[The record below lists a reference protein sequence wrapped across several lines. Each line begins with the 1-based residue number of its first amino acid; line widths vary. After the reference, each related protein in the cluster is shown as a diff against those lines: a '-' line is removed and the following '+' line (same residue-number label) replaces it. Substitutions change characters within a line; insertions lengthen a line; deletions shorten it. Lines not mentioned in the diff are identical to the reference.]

1 MVELINQGW
10 TTIRE
15 KGKVTRLKMPISK
28 DSTKTVQSDPDQTMA
43 NEVEVEG
50 RIPYSITIQLEPKNE
65 NAYCRVHRLAQT
77 PFLNIEIQ
85 TLQSVRYLI
94 EFLENKWKNRRNQF
108 LEKFNI
114 SEPRSFINVENN
126 SATAAATAAEQENEN
141 DCHQKS
147 SDNSLSNSSIK
158 YFAENLTLF
167 PNEGM
172 HKLKDIDLNEDME
185 DISKDN
191 DNNIDE
197 GARVKLKS
205 TGVNEDQQEGNLGT
219 ASPPKQP
226 NPQQP
231 MKPLVNRTNMIEQT
245 MLMNDETMMI
255 DDFALIATKVN
266 QKKCTDAEA
275 SETNAMADG
284 NPSTMLLADQLRAGL
299 NVSNLKIVPDTKD
312 FKDLTFAELY
322 LALDKPEK
330 IGFKYDWISA
340 SRKPNRSYINTN
352 LKSQIAAGST
362 NSISPSFGSFD
373 FSKIQR
379 QRFYI
384 ETLASV
390 ASSFLNSI
398 QTAKQA
404 SSHSN
409 NQEPGMNQAE
419 NKANSKS
426 SKTDGNQK
434 ASNNTVGHLNA
445 QSKSPQKAP
454 AISVQAPVAA
464 SAVTSQLPSP
474 NVEAIAAGAQPLDAA
489 LVRLN
494 SQEHNSTT
502 QKLLSDLNSKKR
514 SRQRKQVMVVGNV
527 GGNKHS
533 PLPKLNLN
541 MDFNQLSCQLNISPQ
556 SSNNSNNSTYE
567 TFAITQQNIVCS
579 GKMKVCYLTL
589 SDPSKLCRDSLEQK
603 MAHRV
608 TFCEDDKS
616 WSTFNLKTYL
626 GGCP

>member
-1 MVELINQGW
+1 
-10 TTIRE
+10 
-15 KGKVTRLKMPISK
+15 MPICK

-43 NEVEVEG
+43 NEAEVEG
-50 RIPYSITIQLEPKNE
+50 RIPYSISIQLEPKNE

-94 EFLENKWKNRRNQF
+94 EFLENKWKNRRTQF

-114 SEPRSFINVENN
+114 SEPRSFINVENS
-126 SATAAATAAEQENEN
+126 SATATTTAEQENEN

-147 SDNSLSNSSIK
+147 SDNSLSNSSVN

-167 PNEGM
+167 PNEGV
-172 HKLKDIDLNEDME
+172 HKLKDIDLNEDLE
-185 DISKDN
+185 DTNKDN
-191 DNNIDE
+191 DNNLVE

-205 TGVNEDQQEGNLGT
+205 TGVNEDQQEGNNLGT

-226 NPQQP
+226 NLQQP

-255 DDFALIATKVN
+255 DDFALIATKAN
-266 QKKCTDAEA
+266 QKYCTGAEA
-275 SETNAMADG
+275 SETSATADG
-284 NPSTMLLADQLRAGL
+284 KPSTVLLADQLRAGL
-299 NVSNLKIVPDTKD
+299 NASNLKIVPDTKD

-330 IGFKYDWISA
+330 ISFKYDWISA
-340 SRKPNRSYINTN
+340 SRKPNRNCINTN

-404 SSHSN
+404 SSQSN
-409 NQEPGMNQAE
+409 NQEPGLNQAE
-419 NKANSKS
+419 NKSNSKS

-434 ASNNTVGHLNA
+434 ASNSTVVQQNA

-464 SAVTSQLPSP
+464 SSVTLQLPSP

-489 LVRLN
+489 PVRLN
-494 SQEHNSTT
+494 GQEHNSTT

-514 SRQRKQVMVVGNV
+514 SRQRKQIMVVGNV

-567 TFAITQQNIVCS
+567 TFATTQQNIVCS
-579 GKMKVCYLTL
+579 GKMKICYLTRV
-589 SDPSKLCRDSLEQK
+589 SKVVFL
-603 MAHRV
+603 
-608 TFCEDDKS
+608 
-616 WSTFNLKTYL
+616 
-626 GGCP
+626 